1 MIMGGRPA
9 VRLNKATGS
18 GRWKGLGAW
27 GPVCVLSVLIRACP
41 MTARA
46 YRACSAQTTL
56 RPGVPCREHERRT
69 GGGEFQPFPAVS
81 GACGEV
87 RACLTGSSE
96 IL

>member
-69 GGGEFQPFPAVS
+69 GGGASFNLF
-81 GACGEV
+81 
-87 RACLTGSSE
+87 SSE
-96 IL
+96 WSLWRSACVPDWII